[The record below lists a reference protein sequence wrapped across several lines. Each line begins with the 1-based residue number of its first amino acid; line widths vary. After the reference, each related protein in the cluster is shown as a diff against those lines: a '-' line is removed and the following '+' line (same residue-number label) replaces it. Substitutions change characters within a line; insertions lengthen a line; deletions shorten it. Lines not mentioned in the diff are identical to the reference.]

1 MVREPTPV
9 EPTCFQQEQQRA
21 SSSEQKSE
29 VKCRPWVPPGQPE
42 ARRRTRLAR
51 VQGMHGLEPAPCIA
65 HSRSLMAKSTRASPT
80 EPPLLPTRTRAWPRQ
95 APQLSP
101 LRLSCM
107 LRRARPP
114 GERTWQA
121 LCSEKVHREYGIV
134 CHDRASAALSCPLC
148 ALPVTWSADRGDRNR
163 ETAIQFVINKKN
175 KDVFC
180 ILVWG
185 VVSGHGG

>member
-1 MVREPTPV
+1 
-9 EPTCFQQEQQRA
+9 
-21 SSSEQKSE
+21 
-29 VKCRPWVPPGQPE
+29 
-42 ARRRTRLAR
+42 
-51 VQGMHGLEPAPCIA
+51 MHGLEPAPCIA

-80 EPPLLPTRTRAWPRQ
+80 EPPLPPTRTRAWPGQ

-121 LCSEKVHREYGIV
+121 LCSQKVRREYGIV
-134 CHDRASAALSCPLC
+134 CHGRASAALSCPLC

-163 ETAIQFVINKKN
+163 ETAIPALGLTKK
-175 KDVFC
+175 KTYFASWPGPGGGQRTRWVGPRATAVFYTG
-180 ILVWG
+180 LVLHDTTRMCRISG
-185 VVSGHGG
+185 VRKVACALTPSL